1 MDNKCRERFSLPRVL
16 GRDRSAPG
24 PRSVTWAAVG
34 RARRCRIPVERS
46 ACGGSWEVE
55 EADHWLGLCETNQW
69 ASGADGPHQCA
80 RSERELMGQ
89 LRLRVLGSGRGRNAC
104 ASSRS
109 TGEGGQDMST
119 CMTTSARGVVPRRQP
134 DSSPTAV
141 ATGCGFLWLP
151 SIRGQFRS
159 VMVARRRPGPEDGW
173 RGGALHYCPP
183 ELFDG
188 CAL

>member
-1 MDNKCRERFSLPRVL
+1 
-16 GRDRSAPG
+16 
-24 PRSVTWAAVG
+24 
-34 RARRCRIPVERS
+34 
-46 ACGGSWEVE
+46 
-55 EADHWLGLCETNQW
+55 
-69 ASGADGPHQCA
+69 
-80 RSERELMGQ
+80 
-89 LRLRVLGSGRGRNAC
+89 
-104 ASSRS
+104 
-109 TGEGGQDMST
+109 MST

-134 DSSPTAV
+134 DSSRDRV
-141 ATGCGFLWLP
+141 RILWLP

>member
-1 MDNKCRERFSLPRVL
+1 M
-16 GRDRSAPG
+16 
-24 PRSVTWAAVG
+24 
-34 RARRCRIPVERS
+34 
-46 ACGGSWEVE
+46 E
-55 EADHWLGLCETNQW
+55 EAERWLGLCETNQW

-134 DSSPTAV
+134 DSSRDRVRISLAALDPWAV
-141 ATGCGFLWLP
+141 PF
-151 SIRGQFRS
+151 S
-159 VMVARRRPGPEDGW
+159 DGGEAAAW
-173 RGGALHYCPP
+173 A
-183 ELFDG
+183 
-188 CAL
+188 